1 MEIDIRMKGKHLFI
15 VYFYAYF
22 VSNLITIFIS
32 VYLPVYFFNILNVD
46 KLELAIVQ
54 VFAYSVLLLKPFIA
68 FYFDKN
74 HSKIKLITILSS
86 YGIIFSFAF
95 LLFFLSSLF
104 LFGIFLGLGFIFSC
118 LMDVSIDKFLLENPK
133 QQKRLDKKV
142 MVVQAGSIIGTIFI
156 NSVFLAVV
164 RDIFIFSSW
173 SLFFIILVLST
184 LPLGVVIFQLKNS
197 KISFKSSSSEN
208 ITKID
213 NKRIFLMCIFVFL
226 AYADKLY
233 EYPFEP
239 WILEKFGETN
249 FILFIQLLIIL
260 VFINLIG
267 IIIAGFISSK
277 FNKKKLLFVSSLTCG
292 LLLLLIPFVD
302 LIFIFIYFSIIQIL
316 ASFILVNMVSLIIKY
331 SQNKVLYFQ
340 IMVGFAIL
348 ARILFVP
355 LGTYLSG
362 IIPTPVIILISAL
375 LIMSSCIPIVFL

>member
-1 MEIDIRMKGKHLFI
+1 MI
-15 VYFYAYF
+15 
-22 VSNLITIFIS
+22 
-32 VYLPVYFFNILNVD
+32 
-46 KLELAIVQ
+46 
-54 VFAYSVLLLKPFIA
+54 
-68 FYFDKN
+68 
-74 HSKIKLITILSS
+74 
-86 YGIIFSFAF
+86 
-95 LLFFLSSLF
+95 
-104 LFGIFLGLGFIFSC
+104 
-118 LMDVSIDKFLLENPK
+118 
-133 QQKRLDKKV
+133 
-142 MVVQAGSIIGTIFI
+142 VQAGSIIGTIFI

-164 RDIFIFSSW
+164 RDIFIFSNW
-173 SLFFIILVLST
+173 TFFFIILVLST

-197 KISFKSSSSEN
+197 KISFKSSSSVN

-302 LIFIFIYFSIIQIL
+302 LIFIFICFSIIQIL

-355 LGTYLSG
+355 LGTYLSA